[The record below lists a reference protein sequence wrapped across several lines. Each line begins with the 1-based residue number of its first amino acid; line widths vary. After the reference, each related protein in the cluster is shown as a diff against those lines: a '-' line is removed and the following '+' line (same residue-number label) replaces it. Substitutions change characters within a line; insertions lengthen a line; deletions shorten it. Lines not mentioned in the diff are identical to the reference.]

1 MATESDRVGSSF
13 LGSLPRLGWLAVQ
26 YLLVAAIVY
35 TFHLESAGFLRL
47 LALCGVGF
55 VVHHLLP
62 ARFRM
67 PFFVLI
73 SLAVMPVV
81 FTRLIAFWIVAGG
94 GLLILLCHLP
104 IRFGAR
110 VMLILVACG
119 TLAAGRGE
127 WLSLPIPK
135 PAFPVLAS
143 LFMFRLAVY
152 LYDLKHRTAPF
163 GFWRAGAYFFMA
175 PNLFFPLFPVV
186 DYKTFCRTYYNGDAF
201 AIYQKGIDWMF
212 RGTVHLLGYRWVYQ
226 NLVIGLPEVVDA
238 GSAARYVVATF
249 LLYLKVSGTFHL
261 AIGMLHLF
269 GFHLPETHHRY
280 MLASS
285 FLDFWRRINIYWK
298 DFIQKI
304 VFYPVYFRVKAWGQ
318 TAALVTATCVA
329 FIATWLLH
337 SYQTFWLVGE
347 FPLRAQDVV
356 FWLALAVL
364 VMANMIWDARAGKK
378 RTLTK
383 RALGWT
389 EEAGRVGRTV
399 GTFVLIDLLWSLW
412 TSETFEHWW
421 LVISAFA
428 NVSAMDA
435 IAIAAGLCALG
446 AAAIWFG
453 RTSGER
459 TPDATD
465 GSHHGMSNTFF
476 RPALQTA
483 LPAVLILMAGLFP
496 AVLAVSPSLAGNVRE
511 LRNFQ
516 LNARD
521 LETMQRGYYEKLTHD
536 VRFSPELWQLHRE
549 KPADWVDST
558 NTELLR
564 GSGTFA
570 GVELVPSA
578 SEIYQ
583 GALLTTNRW
592 GMRDR
597 EYEKK
602 KEPGVYRIALL
613 GASRSVGG
621 GVEDHQTFEA
631 LIEERLNRERRG
643 PDDYRYE
650 ILNFSVMSHGPL
662 RKLNVLEKVA
672 WDFKPDA
679 VLFEAQV
686 GEPMFAALDLAR
698 SLGFAE
704 QEYPELYEIA
714 KRANIDTDT
723 ERAAVRPRLLPYR
736 DELLRWGFDRMARLC
751 DEAGVPVI
759 LVLIPDF
766 GEPPGGHRNIRSVVD
781 LGKEH
786 GFEVINLYESLRDF
800 PDTSALKLAPWDNHP
815 NVRGHRL
822 IADETYRRLRPL
834 LPYRP

>member
-1 MATESDRVGSSF
+1 
-13 LGSLPRLGWLAVQ
+13 
-26 YLLVAAIVY
+26 
-35 TFHLESAGFLRL
+35 
-47 LALCGVGF
+47 
-55 VVHHLLP
+55 
-62 ARFRM
+62 
-67 PFFVLI
+67 
-73 SLAVMPVV
+73 
-81 FTRLIAFWIVAGG
+81 
-94 GLLILLCHLP
+94 
-104 IRFGAR
+104 
-110 VMLILVACG
+110 ML
-119 TLAAGRGE
+119 
-127 WLSLPIPK
+127 
-135 PAFPVLAS
+135 
-143 LFMFRLAVY
+143 
-152 LYDLKHRTAPF
+152 
-163 GFWRAGAYFFMA
+163 
-175 PNLFFPLFPVV
+175 
-186 DYKTFCRTYYNGDAF
+186 
-201 AIYQKGIDWMF
+201 
-212 RGTVHLLGYRWVYQ
+212 
-226 NLVIGLPEVVDA
+226 
-238 GSAARYVVATF
+238 
-249 LLYLKVSGTFHL
+249 
-261 AIGMLHLF
+261 
-269 GFHLPETHHRY
+269 
-280 MLASS
+280 
-285 FLDFWRRINIYWK
+285 
-298 DFIQKI
+298 
-304 VFYPVYFRVKAWGQ
+304 
-318 TAALVTATCVA
+318 
-329 FIATWLLH
+329 
-337 SYQTFWLVGE
+337 
-347 FPLRAQDVV
+347 
-356 FWLALAVL
+356 
-364 VMANMIWDARAGKK
+364 
-378 RTLTK
+378 
-383 RALGWT
+383 
-389 EEAGRVGRTV
+389 
-399 GTFVLIDLLWSLW
+399 
-412 TSETFEHWW
+412 
-421 LVISAFA
+421 
-428 NVSAMDA
+428 
-435 IAIAAGLCALG
+435 
-446 AAAIWFG
+446 
-453 RTSGER
+453 
-459 TPDATD
+459 
-465 GSHHGMSNTFF
+465 
-476 RPALQTA
+476 

-621 GVEDHQTFEA
+621 GVEDHQTF
-631 LIEERLNRERRG
+631 
-643 PDDYRYE
+643 
-650 ILNFSVMSHGPL
+650 
-662 RKLNVLEKVA
+662 
-672 WDFKPDA
+672 
-679 VLFEAQV
+679 
-686 GEPMFAALDLAR
+686 
-698 SLGFAE
+698 
-704 QEYPELYEIA
+704 
-714 KRANIDTDT
+714 DT